1 VCKANTKHR
10 LAQDLAHQQ
19 IMGHI
24 VLSAMSRTTQ
34 KELYGMT
41 APLSISSLRI
51 RAQHRDT
58 KQHELQLG
66 VCRLYRRHYHPV
78 FYVEPILKYSVLY
91 GRMTASNYISALNLS
106 ISRLN

>member
-1 VCKANTKHR
+1 
-10 LAQDLAHQQ
+10 
-19 IMGHI
+19 MGRT

-51 RAQHRDT
+51 RVQHRDT
-58 KQHELQLG
+58 KQHELQQG
-66 VCRLYRRHYHPV
+66 VCRLYRGHYHLV
-78 FYVEPILKYSVLY
+78 FYLEPILKHSVLY
-91 GRMTASNYISALNLS
+91 GRMTALNYISALNLR